1 MNILYQTSLS
11 WFPSFVPPRS
21 FFCGLINIV
30 LSWHYWGQNLPCTQ
44 TKTQPNPEI
53 HSPLSQAIPIKAN
66 WMLVLL
72 KLHIVFYMRKNTKVK
87 VFRHICLK
95 LMIHM
100 SAFYYIDT
108 HVYKFMY
115 DEDYATA
122 GGLWEHFAVRTPPNS
137 TWHKHVLSRL
147 TPGGC
152 PIAISE
158 INRFTLTD
166 NQHFALP
173 NTCLS
178 STIDIITLKVH
189 LI

>member
-1 MNILYQTSLS
+1 M
-11 WFPSFVPPRS
+11 P
-21 FFCGLINIV
+21 
-30 LSWHYWGQNLPCTQ
+30 
-44 TKTQPNPEI
+44 KTHEP
-53 HSPLSQAIPIKAN
+53 A
-66 WMLVLL
+66 
-72 KLHIVFYMRKNTKVK
+72 
-87 VFRHICLK
+87 
-95 LMIHM
+95 
-100 SAFYYIDT
+100 AFYYID
-108 HVYKFMY
+108 KMY
-115 DEDYATA
+115 M
-122 GGLWEHFAVRTPPNS
+122 GLHMMKVISQQEALRGFLVGTPPNC

-152 PIAISE
+152 QIAISE